1 MTKLHKDIA
10 VRLIQCTED
19 EEFTDQATI
28 KVSLPLKHSK
38 SSPLHL
44 SLSFS
49 LLTPSPF
56 LLSFSLPL
64 SFIQDLS
71 VKTLELINN
80 LKSLAP
86 EGEKLSLDV
95 LHARKLTPATENFLY
110 SLASV
115 EGLTQL

>member
-1 MTKLHKDIA
+1 MILYI
-10 VRLIQCTED
+10 
-19 EEFTDQATI
+19 
-28 KVSLPLKHSK
+28 SLAPS
-38 SSPLHL
+38 L
-44 SLSFS
+44 SL
-49 LLTPSPF
+49 LL
-56 LLSFSLPL
+56 L
-64 SFIQDLS
+64 QDLS

>member
-28 KVSLPLKHSK
+28 KVPILLKHDLYSLP
-38 SSPLHL
+38 P
-44 SLSFS
+44 SLSCS
-49 LLTPSPF
+49 YLPVF
-56 LLSFSLPL
+56 LSSC
-64 SFIQDLS
+64 SQDLS